1 MITNTQKTI
10 IKAIKETKDKDVLE
24 WLIKQLSVDYVNHN
38 SKRPEDCF
46 KGYFEL
52 HPTSNKK
59 SSNCNSVSK
68 KFNQKKDLYVVYQI
82 RSLTKDTQHVEEV
95 EEDFTDCRTSSF
107 IVKTNTDTKYF
118 GGVVLV
124 TDDEAIAYE
133 CAKLSND
140 TDFKSFQIARGVY
153 KSTNK
158 KHPEYVWY
166 RYVQKVAFDKPTQ
179 HKNRFY
185 EINVDKK

>member
-24 WLIKQLSVDYVNHN
+24 WLIEQLASDYMKYKYPSH
-38 SKRPEDCF
+38 
-46 KGYFEL
+46 
-52 HPTSNKK
+52 NKK
-59 SSNCNSVSK
+59 NITTKYSESTNCCLVSK
-68 KFNQKKDLYVVYQI
+68 KYNQKKDLYVIYQI
-82 RSLTKDTQHVEEV
+82 RSLTKDTPHVEE
-95 EEDFTDCRTSSF
+95 DLIDCRTTSLSVSS
-107 IVKTNTDTKYF
+107 IRDIKYF

-133 CAKLSND
+133 CVKLSND
-140 TDFKSFQIARGVY
+140 ADFKTSQIARGVY
-153 KSTNK
+153 KSVNK

-166 RYVQKVAFDKPTQ
+166 RYVQKVTLNKPTQ

-185 EINVDKK
+185 EIKVNKK